1 MKTKYLSVLPLLFA
15 ALFITGCAGDE
26 MPQQPNGGGTK
37 GNTATATTTFTGETQ
52 VPATVGANTASLTT
66 RTAGT
71 HAIGNGAAVTWTAT
85 DKIWVKD
92 DNGTYRQSNA
102 VVFPDASNKAKG
114 VFNFALSNC
123 TGSSHTVVYTNGN
136 TAGKV
141 NIKSRQMQS
150 SHNNFDHLGA
160 SGDCGVATATGSTGS
175 YKFTLEHKAAYLC
188 FYPRIQNDVLHK
200 NVKLDKI
207 VLKSTS
213 GPIASTYD
221 FAEGTLGDA
230 PAGNPSNT
238 ITLNTFNGKIPSVT
252 HSDTCYYMVI
262 APGSH
267 ALTAEYH
274 ITDPETHISETV
286 IRDLGTLTLVAGK
299 MTDVTAWIDRDIKDY
314 SEWQYYMW
322 DAQKP
327 YWFGH
332 EWNNPDP
339 SLRHQSIFNGISGS
353 HYPQSKTDD
362 PDRWHNEAYNDGH
375 AINAGITPLFTQ
387 LPNANEMSWY
397 CMKGDPRWDADKPWT
412 TMGHLYKGGV
422 WLKKID
428 RIAADENNQTVE
440 QLQEKSALGNDMRI
454 EMHKCGNSAIP
465 NLPLASEQD
474 DYFFLPFL
482 GYYAAGDLRYLG
494 TEGYYWSSSGDP
506 TSTTLAYSMYF
517 KDHNVYVR
525 YDDSRILGDT
535 AIPFE

>member
-1 MKTKYLSVLPLLFA
+1 
-15 ALFITGCAGDE
+15 

-52 VPATVGANTASLTT
+52 VPATVGTNTASLTT

-213 GPIASTYD
+213 GPIAGTYD
-221 FAEGTLGDA
+221 FAEGTLSSA

-252 HSDTCYYMVI
+252 RSDTCYYMVI

-267 ALTAEYH
+267 ALTVEYH
-274 ITDPETHISETV
+274 ITDPVTHISETV
-286 IRDLGTLTLVAGK
+286 TRDLGTLTLVAGK
-299 MTDVTAWIDRDIKDY
+299 MTDVTAWIDGDIKDY

-339 SLRHQSIFNGISGS
+339 SRRHQPIFEYISDS
-353 HYPQSKTDD
+353 NYPQSKDED
-362 PDRWHNEAYNDGH
+362 ADRWYNDGTNYVSAH
-375 AINAGITPLFTQ
+375 ATPLFTQ
-387 LPNANEMSWY
+387 LPNVNEMSWY
-397 CMKGDPRWDADKPWT
+397 CEKGDPHCDADKPWT

-428 RIAADENNQTVE
+428 RIATDEYKTFE
-440 QLQEKSALGNDMRI
+440 QMQEISTHGNDLRLGNY
-454 EMHKCGNSAIP
+454 ECSNVLLP
-465 NLPLASEQD
+465 NLPDSNKD
-474 DYFFLPFL
+474 NYFFLPFL
-482 GYYAAGDLRYLG
+482 GHNIDGNFRDIG
-494 TEGYYWSSSGDP
+494 TKGYYWLSSGGFCN
-506 TSTTLAYSMYF
+506 SAYHMNFDIHRMHIICIDRSYG
-517 KDHNVYVR
+517 
-525 YDDSRILGDT
+525 LT
-535 AIPFE
+535 AMPFE